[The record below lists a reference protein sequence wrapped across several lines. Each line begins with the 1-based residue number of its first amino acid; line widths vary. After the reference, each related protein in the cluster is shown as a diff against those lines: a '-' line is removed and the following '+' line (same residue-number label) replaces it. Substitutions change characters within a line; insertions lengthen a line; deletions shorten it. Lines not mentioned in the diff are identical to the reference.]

1 MPNRQTAGTCQE
13 DSYGIETNHCQA
25 RNDQDC
31 ICHTA
36 LARGRGGHDRSTE
49 IYQHRTARM
58 CALQWLPRDSNGLMG
73 TTDMAGHVLRSTY
86 LRDSRGKRI
95 VQYLIS
101 LFCFGSSYL
110 QQGEIFPQD
119 NEVLGWVLVQPLEWM
134 LVRLSARALDVVS
147 APTSDVVSVL
157 ASATRAVLGRALI
170 PHTPPAPTKINRQCC
185 PCYHHYHCR
194 GYRTSIALPSQHA
207 LCARCHCLL
216 ETR

>member
-1 MPNRQTAGTCQE
+1 MPNRSKADTCQE
-13 DSYGIETNHCQA
+13 DSCGIETTQCQA
-25 RNDQDC
+25 RNDRHR
-31 ICHTA
+31 ICHTV
-36 LARGRGGHDRSTE
+36 LAHAHGGHDRSTE
-49 IYQHRTARM
+49 IYQHRTVRM
-58 CALQWLPRDSNGLMG
+58 YVLQWQPRDSNGLMG

-110 QQGEIFPQD
+110 QQGEIFLQD
-119 NEVLGWVLVQPLEWM
+119 NEVLGWVLVQQLDLM
-134 LVRLSARALDVVS
+134 LVRVLARALDVMS

-170 PHTPPAPTKINRQCC
+170 PHASRVPTQINRQCC

-194 GYRTSIALPSQHA
+194 GYRTSSAPPSQDA
-207 LCARCHCLL
+207 PCVRCRCLL
-216 ETR
+216 ER